1 VGPYGIARA
10 RTLEQLA
17 DSFEFTPLAEAAA
30 AAFGCIHLSAEEA
43 RLVSHGARL
52 PASAGKLGPRGKGL
66 DETGLASGVPVAAFD
81 PDGSLTALL
90 VREGDEMRPLAVFV
104 P

>member
-1 VGPYGIARA
+1 
-10 RTLEQLA
+10 
-17 DSFEFTPLAEAAA
+17 
-30 AAFGCIHLSAEEA
+30 
-43 RLVSHGARL
+43 
-52 PASAGKLGPRGKGL
+52 
-66 DETGLASGVPVAAFD
+66 VAAFD